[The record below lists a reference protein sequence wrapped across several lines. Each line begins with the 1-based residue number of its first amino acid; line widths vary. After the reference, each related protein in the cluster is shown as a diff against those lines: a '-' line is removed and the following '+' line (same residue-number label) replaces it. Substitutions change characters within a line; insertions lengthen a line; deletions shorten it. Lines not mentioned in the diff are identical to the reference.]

1 MPASARVSLRR
12 RCVADGGATSV
23 EFVAMAPLV
32 VALALGAWQGL
43 VAGQAAWLSG
53 GAAQAAARA
62 QAIGQDPRVAA
73 RRALPRSLHRGLRVG
88 VRDGAVTVR
97 VPVPAV
103 AGSGSLGAFS
113 ARAHLRDQT

>member
-1 MPASARVSLRR
+1 MPAPAHTFLRR
-12 RCVADGGATSV
+12 RCAADGGATSV
-23 EFVAMAPLV
+23 EFVAMLPLV

-62 QAIGQDPRVAA
+62 QAIGGDPRTAA
-73 RRALPRSLHRGLRVG
+73 RRALPEPLHRGLGVR
-88 VRDGAVTVR
+88 VRDGEVTVR
-97 VPVPAV
+97 VRVPAV
-103 AGSGSLGAFS
+103 LGSRSLGAFS